1 MVIMHSTVYKAC
13 ADILLGEKV
22 PICVDL
28 TEVTIIAHKQ
38 CCRDMIT
45 RVIHFNNRTVALL
58 LMTYTDI

>member
-1 MVIMHSTVYKAC
+1 VYKGC
-13 ADILLGEKV
+13 ADILLREKV

-58 LMTYTDI
+58 LMTYSDI